1 MNFMWPLLI
10 VVDLTLAMTAEDD
23 NANFNSDNKVS
34 YITLLQVSFI
44 WRPSVIDL
52 IKYVVDQVRCRVLS
66 DDDDHDDDD
75 DDDEIT
81 LDEECVDNDAD
92 DQDDFQQAQYDD
104 SR

>member
-52 IKYVVDQVRCRVLS
+52 TKNVVDQVRCRVLS
-66 DDDDHDDDD
+66 DDDDDDG
-75 DDDEIT
+75 DDEIT

>member
-1 MNFMWPLLI
+1 
-10 VVDLTLAMTAEDD
+10 MTAKDD

-52 IKYVVDQVRCRVLS
+52 IKHVVDQVRCRVLS

>member
-1 MNFMWPLLI
+1 MI
-10 VVDLTLAMTAEDD
+10 DLTK
-23 NANFNSDNKVS
+23 N
-34 YITLLQVSFI
+34 
-44 WRPSVIDL
+44 
-52 IKYVVDQVRCRVLS
+52 VVDQVRCRVRS
-66 DDDDHDDDD
+66 DDDD

>member
-1 MNFMWPLLI
+1 MI
-10 VVDLTLAMTAEDD
+10 DLTK
-23 NANFNSDNKVS
+23 N
-34 YITLLQVSFI
+34 
-44 WRPSVIDL
+44 
-52 IKYVVDQVRCRVLS
+52 VVDQVRCRVLS